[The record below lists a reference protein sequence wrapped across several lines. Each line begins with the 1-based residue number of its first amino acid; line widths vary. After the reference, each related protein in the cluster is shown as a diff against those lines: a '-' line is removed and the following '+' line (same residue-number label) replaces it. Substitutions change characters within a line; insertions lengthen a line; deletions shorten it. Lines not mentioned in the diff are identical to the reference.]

1 MRYGLCAS
9 LSSRVWMPRC
19 AQGLLTSGVPD
30 CFDWHSDTIEF
41 PEIIQDKIDAVGGL
55 AQVRELRA
63 HFG

>member
-1 MRYGLCAS
+1 
-9 LSSRVWMPRC
+9 MPRC